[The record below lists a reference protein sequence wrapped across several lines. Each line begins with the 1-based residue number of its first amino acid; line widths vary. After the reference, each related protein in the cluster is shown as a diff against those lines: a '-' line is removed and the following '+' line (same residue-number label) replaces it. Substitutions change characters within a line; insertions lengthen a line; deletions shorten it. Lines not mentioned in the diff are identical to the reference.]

1 MKILKNRKNLNRSCE
16 CESRYFMKCSEYYV
30 TVCPDNNIEREDDHG
45 NSQICSGYFCEVY
58 RDAEYK
64 NCCDYFSLAFGH
76 DIPEDSEEAVRL
88 GVCQYLG
95 LDLNED
101 LLEVKSLTSPVLG
114 DCYTGI
120 AM

>member
-1 MKILKNRKNLNRSCE
+1 
-16 CESRYFMKCSEYYV
+16 MKCSEYYV

-64 NCCDYFSLAFGH
+64 HCCDYFSLAFAH

-88 GVCQYLG
+88 GIRQYLG
-95 LDLNED
+95 LDLIED
-101 LLEVKSLTSPVLG
+101 RLEVKSLTSPVLG
-114 DCYTGI
+114 DCYTG
-120 AM
+120 MTM